1 MRGERIFTNEVAL
14 TVVSVSLVASGLL
27 FIYSTSSIYSQQQFG
42 SQYHFFYRQLLYAL
56 VGAGLMLLVAST
68 DYRDWRPYAGWILLA
83 SGIALVLVWI
93 PGAGKTVRGAR
104 RWLDLGPL
112 SFQPSELAKITL
124 VYYLAERLSRP
135 SFLKERGRFGSGYLR
150 YWIAAFPVLAVI
162 LLQRDF
168 GATVIC
174 AMAVMLLL
182 FLAGARLRYLLA
194 TVALAVPVGLYLCL
208 DSYRWERIRMFLD
221 PWKDP
226 YGAGYQLVQSYISL
240 GLGGVFGVGLG
251 NGTQKLFYLPD
262 AHTDFIFSVL
272 AEELGLV
279 GCCLFLTLFLAF
291 VVIGVRI
298 ALRAPDRFGVLL
310 AAGLTFLIG
319 IQFVLNVSVV
329 VGLLPTKGMV
339 LPFLSYGGSALLV
352 NLLAVGILCSVA
364 GQGVLRPGSRAG

>member
-1 MRGERIFTNEVAL
+1 MTGQRILSNEVAL
-14 TVVSVSLVASGLL
+14 GVLTVSLVASGLL
-27 FIYSTSSIYSQQQFG
+27 FIYSTSSVYSQQQFG
-42 SQYHFFYRQLLYAL
+42 NQYHFFYRQLLYAL
-56 VGAGLMLLVAST
+56 MGMGAMLLVASS

-83 SGIALVLVWI
+83 SALALLLVWL
-93 PGAGKTVRGAR
+93 PGAGRTVRGAR

-112 SFQPSELAKITL
+112 SFQPSELVKITL

-135 SFLKERGRFGSGYLR
+135 SFLKERGKFVPGYLR
-150 YWIAAFPVLAVI
+150 YWLAAFPVLALV

-168 GATVIC
+168 GSTVIC
-174 AMAVMLLL
+174 AIAVTVLL

-194 TVALAVPVGLYLCL
+194 TAALAVPGGLYLCL
-208 DSYRWERIRMFLD
+208 DSYRWDRIRMFLD

-272 AEELGLV
+272 AEEMGLV
-279 GCCLFLTLFLAF
+279 GCCLFLFLFLAF

-310 AAGLTFLIG
+310 AAGLTFLVG
-319 IQFVLNVSVV
+319 IQFLLNVAVV
-329 VGLLPTKGMV
+329 LGLLPTKGMV

-352 NLLAVGILCSVA
+352 NLLAVGILSSVA

>member
-1 MRGERIFTNEVAL
+1 MRSQRIFTNEVAL
-14 TVVSVSLVASGLL
+14 TVVSLSLVASGLL
-27 FIYSTSSIYSQQQFG
+27 FIYSTSSVYSQQQFG

-56 VGAGLMLLVAST
+56 VGAGSMLLVASM
-68 DYRDWRPYAGWILLA
+68 DYRDWRPHAGLILLA

-112 SFQPSELAKITL
+112 SFQPSELVKITL

-135 SFLKERGRFGSGYLR
+135 SFLKERGRFISGYLR
-150 YWIAAFPVLAVI
+150 YWIVVFPVLAVV

-194 TVALAVPVGLYLCL
+194 TAALAVPAGLYLCL

-272 AEELGLV
+272 AEEMGLV

-329 VGLLPTKGMV
+329 MGLLPTKGMV

>member
-68 DYRDWRPYAGWILLA
+68 DYRDLRPYAGWILLA
-83 SGIALVLVWI
+83 SGITLVLVWI

-112 SFQPSELAKITL
+112 SFQPSELVKITL

-150 YWIAAFPVLAVI
+150 YWIVAFPVLAVI

-194 TVALAVPVGLYLCL
+194 TAALAVPVGLYLCL

-329 VGLLPTKGMV
+329 MGLLPTKGMV